1 MIGPR
6 QTERATGGSDRAV
19 SSQVSYVLTIA
30 IVAALLSTVTFVMS
44 DVVTDQR
51 ENATQAELTVVG
63 ERLAAQLV
71 AADDL
76 ALRGTPGTLRI
87 STNLPDRVAGAG
99 YVVELRTSE
108 IELRTTDPDVTVT
121 IPHKTTTPIAGT
133 TVTGNPTVTI
143 VLDSGDLT
151 LSEEGVR
158 P

>member
-6 QTERATGGSDRAV
+6 QRESGRTDRAV

-51 ENATQAELTVVG
+51 ENATEAELTVVG
-63 ERLAAQLV
+63 ERLSAQLN

-76 ALRGTPGTLRI
+76 ALRGSPSTLRI
-87 STNLPDRVAGAG
+87 STNLPDRVAGSG
-99 YVVELRTSE
+99 YVVELRASE

-121 IPHKTTTPIAGT
+121 INHRTTTPVAGA
-133 TVTGNPTVTI
+133 TVNGDPDVTI